1 MTFDD
6 LWWCS
11 LTQHCIIWRIESTW
25 VTSLRLE
32 DHISMVS
39 LCDLPLTSCLVVYQN
54 IAVPFFGWWHLP
66 CRSFFEVVPYLRS
79 PYPLMQ
85 LPHRRTKISCVF
97 TWCLPLVRENWQD
110 TQRPAVDGP
119 LHIANGQVAR
129 NPPSGNWP
137 CTLGSCCRT
146 DSSHLGSGSVCC
158 GPK

>member
-1 MTFDD
+1 MMTFDD

-66 CRSFFEVVPYLRS
+66 CRSFFEVVPYLQS

-119 LHIANGQVAR
+119 LHI
-129 NPPSGNWP
+129 SEWP
-137 CTLGSCCRT
+137 GCEK
-146 DSSHLGSGSVCC
+146 SSQWQLALHTWKLLQDWLIPFGFW
-158 GPK
+158 